1 LPTQPWGE
9 ALLIDVL
16 ALLAFWS
23 AAPAAPPPAALGPEL
38 AAIRAAARDQGDPI
52 WPGFG
57 DAPFDLLLL
66 EPGGE
71 TLLCRPAPPPGFSDA
86 GVDAATGC
94 PRFIRPRGTMPAN
107 WLAAMPLFGP
117 PSTIVMGTS
126 ASTGLARSRW
136 RSTVIHEHVH
146 QWQAALPAHYA
157 RVAALDLAG
166 GDETGMWML
175 NFAFPYAEAGAV
187 AAHAAASR
195 ALAAALAARGTPAF
209 RARLADY
216 LTLRRA
222 FAAAAGARNWRYFE
236 FQLWQ
241 EGVARWTEIAISRRW
256 PDPAMRAE
264 ADAYEREIFAALGAP
279 DLAGQQRVAVYP
291 MGAGEA
297 MLLEACGPR
306 WRVLYPAAL
315 SLGPLFETCGIAP

>member
-1 LPTQPWGE
+1 
-9 ALLIDVL
+9 
-16 ALLAFWS
+16 LLAFWS
-23 AAPAAPPPAALGPEL
+23 AAPAAPPTALGPEL
-38 AAIRAAARDQGDPI
+38 AAIRTIAREQGNRI

-57 DAPFDLLLL
+57 EAPFGLLLL

-71 TLLCRPAPPPGFSDA
+71 TLLCHPGAPPGFSDA
-86 GVDAATGC
+86 GLDSATGC
-94 PRFIRPRGTMPAN
+94 RRFVRPRGTMPAN

-117 PSTIVMGTS
+117 PSTIVMGTP
-126 ASTGLARSRW
+126 ASTGLARPRW
-136 RSTVIHEHVH
+136 RSTVLHEHVH
-146 QWQAALPAHYA
+146 QWQAALPDYYA

-175 NFAFPYAEAGAV
+175 NFAFPYADAGAV

-209 RARLADY
+209 RARLTDY
-216 LTLRRA
+216 LRLRRA
-222 FAAAAGARNWRYFE
+222 FAAATGARNWRYFE

-241 EGVARWTEIAISRRW
+241 EGVARWTEIAISRLW

-264 ADAYEREIFAALGAP
+264 ADTYEREILAALAAP

-297 MLLEACGPR
+297 MLLEACGPG
-306 WRVLYPAAL
+306 WRERYPSLL
-315 SLGPLFETCGIAP
+315 SLGPLFDETCGS